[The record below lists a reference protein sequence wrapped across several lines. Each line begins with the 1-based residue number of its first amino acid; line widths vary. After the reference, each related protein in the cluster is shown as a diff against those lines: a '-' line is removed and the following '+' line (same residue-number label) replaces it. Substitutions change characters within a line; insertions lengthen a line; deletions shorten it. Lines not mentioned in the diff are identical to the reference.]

1 MAPINPN
8 QRDLGT
14 VFAEP
19 GVAAAYRH
27 RPPYPDEVFDVL
39 EQLVVDEP
47 RRVLDIGAGEGA
59 LARPLAERVDQVD
72 AVDPS
77 AAMIAA
83 GRQRAGG
90 AAENLRWIE
99 STVECSEVKG
109 PYALV
114 TAGACMHWLRWP
126 ETMNRLSAVMTANAH
141 LAIIEHGPEN
151 PPWHEEL
158 VAVIKRHSRN
168 PGYDPGFSS
177 VEALRQDG
185 LFETAG
191 RVTCGPVPFR
201 QAVVDYVEQFHST
214 SSLAREHMSRQE
226 ALDFDRAV
234 EAVVRPFAG
243 DGVVELSIVAT
254 LTWGRPR

>member
-1 MAPINPN
+1 MAPIDPN

-14 VFAEP
+14 VFTEP

-39 EQLVVDEP
+39 DRLVVDEP

-59 LARPLAERVDQVD
+59 LARPLAQRVDQVD

-90 AAENLRWIE
+90 ATENLRWIE
-99 STVECSEVKG
+99 STAESAQVTG

-114 TAGACMHWLRWP
+114 TAGACMHWLRLP
-126 ETMNRLSAVMTANAH
+126 ETMRRLAAVMTANAC
-141 LAIIEHGPEN
+141 LAIVEHGPEN
-151 PPWHEEL
+151 PPWHEE
-158 VAVIKRHSRN
+158 VVTIIKRHSRSPKYE
-168 PGYDPGFSS
+168 PGIPSLD
-177 VEALRQDG
+177 ALRRDG
-185 LFETAG
+185 LFDEVG
-191 RVTCGPVPFR
+191 RATCGPVPFR
-201 QAVVDYVEQFHST
+201 QTVTDYVEQFHST
-214 SSLAREHMSRQE
+214 ASLAREHMSRRE
-226 ALDFDRAV
+226 ALDFDHAV
-234 EAVVRPFAG
+234 EAVVRPFAS

-254 LTWGRPR
+254 LTWGRPS